1 MLPDYCKKCFC
12 YDVEDEDC
20 GAAYEYPE
28 DGEKCIH
35 RKCHYCYYYQKIDKK
50 HKCILNNII
59 SCERRRFYLG
69 VNKQYP
75 ALCRQYIE
83 KCTVCKNYIPM
94 KNPYDKTIFT
104 ECVLGTYCSCKD
116 CKYEPVEIKDRKYIN
131 GTNP

>member
-50 HKCILNNII
+50 HKCIILFLVKDEDFIWVLINNTQHYADNILKNAQFAKII
-59 SCERRRFYLG
+59 Y
-69 VNKQYP
+69 Q
-75 ALCRQYIE
+75 
-83 KCTVCKNYIPM
+83 
-94 KNPYDKTIFT
+94 
-104 ECVLGTYCSCKD
+104 
-116 CKYEPVEIKDRKYIN
+116 
-131 GTNP
+131 